1 MLWHATGSVNPNQV
15 LCSSIS
21 LTTCPSQLIFNGK
34 LNLLWSTVL
43 VYLQSFR
50 RAVIMG
56 ENRGIPTP
64 YHGEDRGV
72 PTLYPWGSTPLPRP
86 FFFIPIPTPFFPYFF
101 SCTPPKFPH
110 FAPPPISPPPIFM
123 PIAPLPPP
131 PPVGSNSG
139 THCEVA
145 LRWMPQ
151 NLTKEKWNFLR
162 LLSNWMRGK
171 QFQSNLNSATARGP
185 FRKQFFQQHSNAMEI
200 SFYSNRNSNKVITT
214 KLCTWHNH
222 CTVVGFWH
230 VQKFVAIWWPTM
242 ELQQSEVSIEFEL
255 RAKIVIETGPRPR
268 PCAMWSNVP

>member
-1 MLWHATGSVNPNQV
+1 MGRTGGSRP
-15 LCSSIS
+15 
-21 LTTCPSQLIFNGK
+21 
-34 LNLLWSTVL
+34 
-43 VYLQSFR
+43 
-50 RAVIMG
+50 
-56 ENRGIPTP
+56 
-64 YHGEDRGV
+64 
-72 PTLYPWGSTPLPRP
+72 STPWVQPP
-86 FFFIPIPTPFFPYFF
+86 YPAHFFLSLSPPHFSPIFFPV
-101 SCTPPKFPH
+101 PH
-110 FAPPPISPPPIFM
+110 QNFRILPPPPISPPAHFY
-123 PIAPLPPP
+123 ANSPLPPP
-131 PPVGSNSG
+131 PPHVGSNSG

-171 QFQSNLNSATARGP
+171 QFQSNLNSAKARGP

>member
-1 MLWHATGSVNPNQV
+1 MESR
-15 LCSSIS
+15 C
-21 LTTCPSQLIFNGK
+21 GK
-34 LNLLWSTVL
+34 KAHLVAAQSWSH
-43 VYLQSFR
+43 
-50 RAVIMG
+50 
-56 ENRGIPTP
+56 PTSA
-64 YHGEDRGV
+64 HGEQSW
-72 PTLYPWGSTPLPRP
+72 LQ
-86 FFFIPIPTPFFPYFF
+86 
-101 SCTPPKFPH
+101 
-110 FAPPPISPPPIFM
+110 IFL
-123 PIAPLPPP
+123 IGLRC
-131 PPVGSNSG
+131 VYTDSGSNSG

-200 SFYSNRNSNKVITT
+200 SFYLNRNSNKVITT